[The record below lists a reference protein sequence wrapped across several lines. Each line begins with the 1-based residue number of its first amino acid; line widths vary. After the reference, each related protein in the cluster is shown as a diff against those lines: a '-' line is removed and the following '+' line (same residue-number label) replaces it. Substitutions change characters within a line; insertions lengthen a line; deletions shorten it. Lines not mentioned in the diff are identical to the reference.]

1 MSSMAYN
8 VTALVTFIKNPAL
21 CYIDEVLPQTTTS
34 GVAGVDMNVIVPCS
48 IIAADYDPSDGAFWK
63 INGSVYGP
71 LQVPSG
77 FSVCDEIL
85 SCDLGS
91 LIIPVLQR
99 EMNGITI
106 QCVGIDYHNN
116 TQYLGGVTVLKVLP
130 LPQGQ
135 LSRNGVLARALF
147 SL

>member
-1 MSSMAYN
+1 MSKMGTLANCYSHTHY
-8 VTALVTFIKNPAL
+8 PAL
-21 CYIDEVLPQTTTS
+21 YCTDEVSPQTTTS
-34 GVAGVDMNVIVPCS
+34 GVAGVDMNVGLACS
-48 IIAADYDPSDGAFWK
+48 IIAANYDPCDGTFWK

-77 FSVCDEIL
+77 FSVCDEI
-85 SCDLGS
+85 SCDLAS

-106 QCVGIDYHNN
+106 QCVSIDYHNN
-116 TQYLGGVTVLKVLP
+116 TQYLGGVTVLEVLP
-130 LPQGQ
+130 LPQG
-135 LSRNGVLARALF
+135 LFNRNSMLARALY

>member
-1 MSSMAYN
+1 
-8 VTALVTFIKNPAL
+8 
-21 CYIDEVLPQTTTS
+21 
-34 GVAGVDMNVIVPCS
+34 MNVILPCS
-48 IIAADYDPSDGAFWK
+48 IIAHDYDPGDGTFWK
-63 INGSVYGP
+63 INGSVHGP

-77 FSVCDEIL
+77 FSVCGEI
-85 SCDLGS
+85 SCDLAS
-91 LIIPVLQR
+91 LVIPVLQR

-116 TQYLGGVTVLKVLP
+116 TQYLGAVTVLEVIP

-135 LSRNGVLARALF
+135 LSRNGVLARALY

>member
-1 MSSMAYN
+1 
-8 VTALVTFIKNPAL
+8 
-21 CYIDEVLPQTTTS
+21 
-34 GVAGVDMNVIVPCS
+34 MNVILPCS
-48 IIAADYDPSDGAFWK
+48 IIANDYDPGSDETFWK

-77 FSVCDEIL
+77 FSVCDEI
-85 SCDLGS
+85 SCDLAS
-91 LIIPVLQR
+91 LVIPVLQR
-99 EMNGITI
+99 EMNGTTI

-116 TQYLGGVTVLKVLP
+116 TQYLGAVTVMEVIP

-135 LSRNGVLARALF
+135 LSRNNMLARALN